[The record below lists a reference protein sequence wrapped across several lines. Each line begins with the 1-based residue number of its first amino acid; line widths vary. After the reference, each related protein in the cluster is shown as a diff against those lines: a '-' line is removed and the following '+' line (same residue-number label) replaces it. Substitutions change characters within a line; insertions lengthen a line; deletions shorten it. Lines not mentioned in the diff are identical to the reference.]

1 MRFFLGVK
9 KWQLVL
15 VLVFLTFIG
24 INYVTSE
31 LRENSELRRD
41 LNAAERAR
49 EVTIKAFKDR
59 DIRIR
64 EDQIKAEDIQKVIS
78 NNEHKNRPLSHLM
91 RAYVDSLR

>member
-15 VLVFLTFIG
+15 VLVFLAFIG
-24 INYVTSE
+24 INHVTSE

-49 EVTIKAFKDR
+49 EATIKALKNR
-59 DIRIR
+59 DVRMR

-78 NNEHKNRPLSHLM
+78 DNDYKNRPLSHLM